1 MIKYHPVRL
10 NELIDH
16 YMETRSPH
24 RSPVSVAAA
33 TRAILTVMPDCAVES
48 PQLSNMIARSA
59 VKHGHA
65 VSFDLMTA

>member
-16 YMETRSPH
+16 YMETRSTR

-33 TRAILTVMPDCAVES
+33 TKALMTVMPDCSVEG

-65 VSFDLMTA
+65 VSFDLTGL